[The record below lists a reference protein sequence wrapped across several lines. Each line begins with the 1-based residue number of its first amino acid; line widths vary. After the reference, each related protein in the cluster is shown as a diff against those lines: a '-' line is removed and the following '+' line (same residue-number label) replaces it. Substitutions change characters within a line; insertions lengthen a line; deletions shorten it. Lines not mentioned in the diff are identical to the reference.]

1 MRFFFHP
8 KNAKMSRFLL
18 SFSVILVGVL
28 FIARL
33 VSLQLF
39 YKASTL
45 AESDPAITKEYIYP
59 ERGFIFDRNNELL
72 VSNQAAFDIMVIP
85 SAVKALD
92 TLAFLELL
100 DLDLESFE
108 QRMKWAE
115 SYSLILPSVIVS
127 SLSKESYAALQEK
140 LRRFEGFFIRK
151 KSLRSYHT
159 PASANVLGY
168 ISEVTPNEIN
178 SNPYYIAGENIGR
191 TGLERQYEDLLRGKK
206 GVRYIQ
212 KDRFN
217 REIGS
222 YQNGALDSL
231 ATMGENLQ
239 VTIDKA
245 LQEYGELLMNGKR
258 GGIVAIEP
266 ASGEILSMISGPT
279 YDPSLLVGRK
289 RSKNYTELYY
299 DSLARPTWDRSIL
312 AEPSPGSPFKALN
325 ALVALQEGIITPS
338 TTFTCYQGFFV
349 YGDKRGCHCGGGV
362 RDLISG
368 IHHSCNAYFA
378 ETFRSYYRNF
388 ESTAAGHDHWTAHM
402 KSFGLGEFLGV
413 DFPTGR
419 PGRIPDSD
427 YYDRAYG
434 TNRWAATYII
444 SNAIGQ
450 GELAATPMQLANMTA
465 AIANKGFFYTPHL
478 LRAVEGQPIEDL
490 NPSYAQKRQT
500 TIDPKHFEPVIEGM
514 EKVFT
519 LGTARN
525 LQVKG
530 IRIAGKTGTVEN
542 FTRIDGKR
550 TQLSDHSVF
559 VAFAPV
565 ENPQIAIAVYIEH
578 GYYGARYAGHIASLM
593 IEKYLKGSISRTDL
607 EERML
612 SKTLEREYAK
622 PYSGK
627 PFQINEYAW

>member
-1 MRFFFHP
+1 
-8 KNAKMSRFLL
+8 MSRFLL
-18 SFSVILVGVL
+18 SFSVMLVGVL

-33 VSLQLF
+33 VNLQLF
-39 YKASTL
+39 FKESTL
-45 AESDPAITKEYIYP
+45 AESDPAITKEFIYP
-59 ERGFIFDRNNELL
+59 ERGFIYDRNNELL
-72 VSNQAAFDIMVIP
+72 VSNQAAYDVMVVP

-92 TLAFLELL
+92 TLAFIQLL
-100 DLDLESFE
+100 DLDRELFE
-108 QRMKWAE
+108 QRMKRAE
-115 SYSLILPSVIVS
+115 NYSRRLPSVIVS
-127 SLSKESYAALQEK
+127 SLSKERYAVLQEK

-159 PASANVLGY
+159 AASANVLGY
-168 ISEVTPNEIN
+168 ISEV
-178 SNPYYIAGENIGR
+178 NPTDMRANAYYIAGENIGR
-191 TGLERQYEDLLRGKK
+191 TGIERQYEELLRGEK

-222 YQNGALDSL
+222 YQDGALDSL
-231 ATMGENLQ
+231 PTMGENLQ
-239 VTIDKA
+239 ITIDKK

-266 ASGEILSMISGPT
+266 STGEILSMISGPT

-325 ALVALQEGIITPS
+325 ALDELQEGIINPK
-338 TTFTCYQGFFV
+338 TTVTCYDGFFV

-388 ESTAAGHDHWTAHM
+388 ESTAKAHDRWTAHM

-413 DFPTGR
+413 DLPTGR
-419 PGRIPDSD
+419 PGRIPDTE

-434 TNRWAATYII
+434 PNRWVSTYII

-450 GELAATPMQLANMTA
+450 GEIAATPLQLANMTA
-465 AIANKGFFYTPHL
+465 AIANRGFFYTPHL
-478 LRAVEGQPIEDL
+478 LRAADGRPSGDL
-490 NPSYAQKRQT
+490 IPTFTQKRLT

-514 EKVFT
+514 QKVFT
-519 LGTARN
+519 EGTARF
-525 LQVKG
+525 LQVKD
-530 IRIAGKTGTVEN
+530 ISIAGKTGTVEN
-542 FTRIDGKR
+542 FTRIDGKK
-550 TQLSDHSVF
+550 TQLTDHSVF

-565 ENPQIAIAVYIEH
+565 EDPKIAIAIYIEN

-607 EERML
+607 EARML
-612 SKTLEREYAK
+612 SKTLEHEYAK

>member
-1 MRFFFHP
+1 
-8 KNAKMSRFLL
+8 MSRFLL
-18 SFSVILVGVL
+18 SFSVMLVGVL

-39 YKASTL
+39 FKESTL
-45 AESDPAITKEYIYP
+45 AESDPAITKEFIYP
-59 ERGFIFDRNNELL
+59 ERGFIYDRNNELL
-72 VSNQAAFDIMVIP
+72 VSNQAAYDVMVVP

-92 TLAFLELL
+92 TLAFIQLL
-100 DLDLESFE
+100 DLDRELFE
-108 QRMKWAE
+108 QRMKRAKN
-115 SYSLILPSVIVS
+115 YSRRLPSVIVS
-127 SLSKESYAALQEK
+127 SLSKERYAVLQEK
-140 LRRFEGFFIRK
+140 LRRFDGFFIRK

-159 PASANVLGY
+159 TASANVLGY
-168 ISEVTPNEIN
+168 ISEV
-178 SNPYYIAGENIGR
+178 NPTEMRANAYYIAGENIGR
-191 TGLERQYEDLLRGKK
+191 TGIERQYEELLRGEK

-217 REIGS
+217 REIGF
-222 YQNGALDSL
+222 YQDGALDSL
-231 ATMGENLQ
+231 PTMGENLQ
-239 VTIDKA
+239 ITIDKK

-266 ASGEILSMISGPT
+266 STGEILSMISGPT
-279 YDPSLLVGRK
+279 YDPSLLVGRQ

-312 AEPSPGSPFKALN
+312 AEPSPGSPFKTLN
-325 ALVALQEGIITPS
+325 ALVALQEGIINPK
-338 TTFTCYQGFFV
+338 TTVTCYDGFFV

-388 ESTAAGHDHWTAHM
+388 ESTAEAHDRWTSHM

-413 DFPTGR
+413 DLPTGR
-419 PGRIPDSD
+419 PGRIPDTE

-434 TNRWAATYII
+434 PNRWVSTYII

-450 GELAATPMQLANMTA
+450 GEVAATPLQLANMTA
-465 AIANKGFFYTPHL
+465 AIANRGFFYTPHL
-478 LRAVEGQPIEDL
+478 LRAADGRPAGDL
-490 NPSYAQKRQT
+490 IPSFTQKRQT

-514 EKVFT
+514 QKVFT
-519 LGTARN
+519 EGTARF

-530 IRIAGKTGTVEN
+530 ISIAGKTGTVEN
-542 FTRIDGKR
+542 FTRIDGKK
-550 TQLSDHSVF
+550 TQLTDHSVF

-565 ENPQIAIAVYIEH
+565 EDPKIAIAIYIEN

-607 EERML
+607 EARML
-612 SKTLEREYAK
+612 SKTLEHEYAK

>member
-1 MRFFFHP
+1 
-8 KNAKMSRFLL
+8 MSRFLM

-39 YKASTL
+39 FKEATL
-45 AESDPAITKEYIYP
+45 VESDPAITKEYLYP
-59 ERGFIFDRNNELL
+59 ERGFIYDRNDQLL
-72 VSNQAAFDIMVIP
+72 VSNQPAYDVMVTP
-85 SAVKALD
+85 REVKNLD
-92 TLAFLELL
+92 TLALLELL
-100 DLDLESFE
+100 NLDRELFE
-108 QRMKWAE
+108 QRMKRAE
-115 SYSLILPSVIVS
+115 NYSRRLPSVLVN
-127 SLSKESYAALQEK
+127 SLSKESYATLQEK
-140 LRRFEGFFIRK
+140 LRRFEGFSIRK

-159 PASANVLGY
+159 TASANVLGY
-168 ISEVTPNEIN
+168 ISEVSVNDLRD
-178 SNPYYIAGENIGR
+178 NPYYIAGENIGR
-191 TGLERQYEDLLRGKK
+191 TGIERQYEDQLRGKK

-222 YQNGALDSL
+222 YQDGALDSL
-231 ATMGENLQ
+231 PTMGKNLQ
-239 VTIDKA
+239 LTIDKT
-245 LQEYGELLMNGKR
+245 LQEYGERLMQGKR

-266 ASGEILSMISGPT
+266 STGEILSMISGPT
-279 YDPSLLVGRK
+279 YDPALLVGRQ

-325 ALVALQEGIITPS
+325 ALVALQEGIINPNS
-338 TTFTCYQGFFV
+338 TVTCYDGFYV

-378 ETFRSYYRNF
+378 ETFRSFYRNF
-388 ESTAAGHDHWTAHM
+388 ESTAEAHERWTAHM

-413 DFPTGR
+413 DLPTGR
-419 PGRIPDSD
+419 PGRIPDTE
-427 YYDRAYG
+427 YYNRAYG
-434 TNRWAATYII
+434 PNRWASTYII

-450 GELAATPMQLANMTA
+450 GEIAATPLQLANMTA
-465 AIANKGFFYTPHL
+465 AIANRGFFYTPHL
-478 LRAVEGQPIEDL
+478 LRSVEGTPADDL
-490 NPSYAQKRQT
+490 NPRFAQKRQT
-500 TIDPKHFEPVIEGM
+500 TIEPQYFDPVIEGM
-514 EKVFT
+514 TKVYT
-519 LGTARN
+519 EGTAKN

-530 IRIAGKTGTVEN
+530 ISIAGKTGTVEN

-550 TQLSDHSVF
+550 TQLTDHSVF

-565 ENPQIAIAVYIEH
+565 EDPKIAIAIYIEN

-593 IEKYLKGSISRTDL
+593 IEKYLKGNISRTDL
-607 EERML
+607 ESRML
-612 SKTLEREYAK
+612 TRTLEHEYAK

-627 PFQINEYAW
+627 PFAINEYAW